1 MKTNKLAGSGG
12 STSSIGAGASIGA
25 GSTGGA
31 GTGGGSTSSGGRSF
45 LLSELLKVKVVDAAT
60 GKKLGALK
68 DCVIVEFA
76 AIPHMTTLV
85 VKRSFGRPDLLIG
98 AELIEAIGPRRVTV
112 RIDELAKHEKP
123 LPEGSVLLKDFVL
136 DKKVIDL
143 EDREVSVVFDVK
155 LLRIEATRK
164 IYLTDVEFG
173 RRGLYRRLRLGWL
186 ADLLG
191 VEEDFVSWSYVQPL
205 PQSLGSFSGDLKL
218 KALKEQI
225 EDMPPVDLADIIEDL
240 DGPQRDAVFG
250 QLDSEEASD
259 TLEEIEPNVQRQI
272 IATLDD
278 RRAAHLIGQM
288 TPPQAADILA
298 VLAWDEKKDIL
309 ALLDEGDREKITAI
323 MDRQEESILDYAT
336 DRYIMLG
343 SDTKIGWVEDHYDTV
358 ARDKDV
364 TMYVYVADGEGRLA
378 GVVDVRELLIADN
391 EATLGEVMTDV
402 VVALEPGQTLRDAY
416 ELFQRYGFRAVP
428 ILDKERK
435 NLGVIVYK
443 DVMGLKHRFVA

>member
-1 MKTNKLAGSGG
+1 MTTLNGERKGS
-12 STSSIGAGASIGA
+12 
-25 GSTGGA
+25 
-31 GTGGGSTSSGGRSF
+31 GRSF
-45 LLSELLKVKVVDAAT
+45 LLSELLKARVVDAAT
-60 GKKLGALK
+60 GRALGKFK

-85 VKRSFGRPDLLIG
+85 AKRSFGRPDLVID
-98 AELIEAIGPRRVTV
+98 ADLIEEIDRRRIRV
-112 RIDELAKHEKP
+112 RVEKLERHEVP
-123 LPEGSVLLKDFVL
+123 VPDGAVLLKDFVL

-155 LLRIEATRK
+155 LLRVDATRN

-191 VEEDFVSWSYVQPL
+191 IEEDFVSWSYVQPL
-205 PQSLGSFSGDLKL
+205 PESLGSFSGDLKL

-225 EDMPPVDLADIIEDL
+225 EDMPPVDLADIIEEL
-240 DGPQRDAVFG
+240 DAPQRDAVFG
-250 QLDSEEASD
+250 QLDAEEASD

-278 RRAAHLIGQM
+278 HRAANLIGQM
-288 TPPQAADILA
+288 TPPQAADILS

-309 ALLDEGDREKITAI
+309 ALLDEDDRAKIVAI
-323 MDRQEESILDYAT
+323 MDQQEESILNYAT

-343 SDTKIGWVEDHYDTV
+343 ADTKVGWVEDNYPSI

-364 TMYVYVADGEGRLA
+364 TMYVYVEGAGGEVA

-391 EATLGEVMTDV
+391 EASLADVMTDV
-402 VVALEPGQTLRDAY
+402 VVGLEPGQTLREAHA
-416 ELFQRYGFRAVP
+416 LFQRYGFRALP
-428 ILDKERK
+428 ILDQERR